1 MAGRLRRFFRKNAV
15 NFMILAVVLSL
26 YAATMTPQIRAVFY
40 ESKDKPVYQGADV
53 PYCAIQCNVYQGAEY
68 IPAMLEILR
77 ERNTRITW
85 NMGGVFVDANASL
98 TRRIA
103 ESGQELGNHGY
114 RHLQHSTLSYEEN
127 CEEIRKCHEAVVR
140 AAGVGMSIFAPPSGD
155 YNDTT
160 IRAARDLGYTPVMWS
175 ADTID
180 WRDQDVELILSR
192 VRDKM
197 DRGGILLIH
206 PTAAT
211 LKALPQIL
219 DILEEKGLSV
229 VPIGELLQKSADARE
244 IR

>member
-68 IPAMLEILR
+68 IPAMLDILR
-77 ERNTRITW
+77 ERNSRITW

-140 AAGVGMSIFAPPSGD
+140 AAGVGMSIFAPPSG
-155 YNDTT
+155 
-160 IRAARDLGYTPVMWS
+160 A
-175 ADTID
+175 
-180 WRDQDVELILSR
+180 
-192 VRDKM
+192 
-197 DRGGILLIH
+197 
-206 PTAAT
+206 
-211 LKALPQIL
+211 
-219 DILEEKGLSV
+219 
-229 VPIGELLQKSADARE
+229 
-244 IR
+244 

>member
-1 MAGRLRRFFRKNAV
+1 
-15 NFMILAVVLSL
+15 
-26 YAATMTPQIRAVFY
+26 
-40 ESKDKPVYQGADV
+40 
-53 PYCAIQCNVYQGAEY
+53 
-68 IPAMLEILR
+68 
-77 ERNTRITW
+77 
-85 NMGGVFVDANASL
+85 
-98 TRRIA
+98 
-103 ESGQELGNHGY
+103 
-114 RHLQHSTLSYEEN
+114 
-127 CEEIRKCHEAVVR
+127 
-140 AAGVGMSIFAPPSGD
+140 
-155 YNDTT
+155 
-160 IRAARDLGYTPVMWS
+160 MWS